1 MEVRSIEY
9 TISVNT
15 GASVRKINNL
25 TKALGGLQAASGGAA
40 AALNGSGS
48 GGSGSSSGGSNL
60 SGQTQHN
67 GGTQTGSSTSL
78 NNSRSIAGSLQAIGT
93 AAQKGIR
100 GIQAFIKPLTTL
112 RDRMGHLMQYRAL
125 RAIISGIAQGFG
137 EGVKNMYL
145 WSNALGGEFAD
156 AMDRLKTSA
165 VLFKNSLAVASA
177 PLIEWL
183 APQVEA
189 LANKFAALATTVSR
203 FFAILTGSDHYY
215 SVAATSAKAYS
226 NATGKATEK
235 LRTLL
240 KFDEIN
246 RLERKNQSGGGSN
259 KGGSTGGAFQRI
271 ALDKNVKNLSLP
283 ARMKL
288 VLEELGFDNLEN
300 IFSATGFLG
309 ALVSSLGLMALGG
322 ITFKSPGGKLAIYVL
337 GVLLSLGLAQL
348 LVDSLGIKNVFQKTV
363 VGAIVSLVLGAAM
376 TLVAGGGVGIALTI
390 GAIAALAFTI
400 STLKNANIAEVVK
413 KNILSVIVKALVG
426 LALGAA
432 ITLAIGGSPLVAI
445 AIGLVAA
452 LGLAF
457 KEVSM
462 QKKEKENFLSKVSTF
477 FTSLKNLITGGG
489 DTKTLT
495 FSIDLKCTKVT
506 TNAKQIQ
513 TAVQQTGLSFA
524 GGVNLRNEVWTAYA
538 AGGFPNVGE
547 LFIAREAGPE
557 MVGTINGRAAVAN
570 NDEIVQGIAS
580 GVASANATQN
590 ALLREQNSLL
600 REIASKNMGITTGSL
615 VDAFGR
621 MNRREGS
628 TVVPVGG

>member
-1 MEVRSIEY
+1 MATIDKLEFEVTLDSSQFNKEAKKVEK
-9 TISVNT
+9 TAEELAKKVAT
-15 GASVRKINNL
+15 
-25 TKALGGLQAASGGAA
+25 ASGGG
-40 AALNGSGS
+40 N
-48 GGSGSSSGGSNL
+48 
-60 SGQTQHN
+60 TER
-67 GGTQTGSSTSL
+67 GSSTFLKNGGNIFANMSE
-78 NNSRSIAGSLQAIGT
+78 GM
-93 AAQKGIR
+93 KKIR
-100 GIQAFIKPLTTL
+100 GLTAPLAKAVKGFTSPFERMARYRTL
-112 RDRMGHLMQYRAL
+112 RWFFSELS
-125 RAIISGIAQGFG
+125 SGFK
-137 EGVKNMYL
+137 EGAENMYA

-165 VLFKNSLAVASA
+165 TLFKNSLAVASA

-215 SVAATSAKAYS
+215 TVAASSAKAYS

-246 RLERKNQSGGGSN
+246 RLERKNQSGGGSSS
-259 KGGSTGGAFQRI
+259 GGGGGGNFQKV

-288 VLEELGFDNLEN
+288 ILEELGFDNLEN
-300 IFSATGFLG
+300 FFTAGNILKILVG
-309 ALVSSLGLMALGG
+309 ALGIVALGPVAFATAG
-322 ITFKSPGGKLAIYVL
+322 GTLTFSVL
-337 GVLLSLGLAQL
+337 SVLLSIGLAQMV
-348 LVDSLGIKNVFQKTV
+348 VDALKIKNQVLKTV
-363 VGAIVSLVLGAAM
+363 VGALISLVLAGGITLLAGASGGIALVVGLVAAATFAISTIQKVDSSAIKASLKDTIVKSIISLVLGAAIAI
-376 TLVAGGGVGIALTI
+376 TSGASPAIAL
-390 GAIAALAFTI
+390 
-400 STLKNANIAEVVK
+400 
-413 KNILSVIVKALVG
+413 IV
-426 LALGAA
+426 
-432 ITLAIGGSPLVAI
+432 
-445 AIGLVAA
+445 GLVAA
-452 LGLAF
+452 LTMAF
-457 KEVSM
+457 KSVSM
-462 QKKEKENFLSKVSTF
+462 EEKEKSGFMSKVNSF
-477 FTSLKNLITGGG
+477 FTNVRDWITGGG
-489 DTKTLT
+489 STKTIPFEIT
-495 FSIDLKCTKVT
+495 LKCTKVT

-580 GVASANATQN
+580 GVASANASQN
-590 ALLREQNSLL
+590 ALLREQNALL

>member
-1 MEVRSIEY
+1 MATIDKLEFEVTLDSSQFNKEAKKVEKTAEELAKKIAATTEGGGNTETDRVTKRSNGNFFSQMSEGMKRIKGL
-9 TISVNT
+9 TNPV
-15 GASVRKINNL
+15 
-25 TKALGGLQAASGGAA
+25 TKAVKGFTSPFERMARYRILRGFFSEL
-40 AALNGSGS
+40 
-48 GGSGSSSGGSNL
+48 SSGF
-60 SGQTQHN
+60 
-67 GGTQTGSSTSL
+67 
-78 NNSRSIAGSLQAIGT
+78 
-93 AAQKGIR
+93 K
-100 GIQAFIKPLTTL
+100 
-112 RDRMGHLMQYRAL
+112 
-125 RAIISGIAQGFG
+125 
-137 EGVKNMYL
+137 EGAENMYA
-145 WSNALGGEFAD
+145 WSSALGGEFAD

-165 VLFKNSLAVASA
+165 TLFKNSLAVASA

-215 SVAATSAKAYS
+215 TVAASSAKAYS

-246 RLERKNQSGGGSN
+246 RLERKNQSGGGSSS
-259 KGGSTGGAFQRI
+259 GGGGGGNFQKI

-288 VLEELGFDNLEN
+288 ILEELGFDNLEN
-300 IFSATGFLG
+300 FFTASNILKILVG
-309 ALVSSLGLMALGG
+309 ALGVVALGPVAFASAG
-322 ITFKSPGGKLAIYVL
+322 GTLTFSVL
-337 GVLLSLGLAQL
+337 SVLLSIGLAQMA
-348 LVDSLGIKNVFQKTV
+348 VDALKIKNQVLKTV
-363 VGAIVSLVLGAAM
+363 VGALISLVLAGGITLLAGAGGGIALIVGVVAAATFAISTIQKVDSSELKTKIKDAIVKSMVALVLGAA
-376 TLVAGGGVGIALTI
+376 IALFV
-390 GAIAALAFTI
+390 GASPAIALIVSLASALTM
-400 STLKNANIAEVVK
+400 
-413 KNILSVIVKALVG
+413 
-426 LALGAA
+426 
-432 ITLAIGGSPLVAI
+432 
-445 AIGLVAA
+445 
-452 LGLAF
+452 AF
-457 KEVSM
+457 KSVTMEE
-462 QKKEKENFLSKVSTF
+462 KEKGNFMSKVSSF
-477 FTSLKNLITGGG
+477 FTTVKNWITGGG
-489 DTKTLT
+489 DTKTIPFEIT
-495 FSIDLKCTKVT
+495 LKCTKVT

-557 MVGTINGRAAVAN
+557 MVGTIGGRAAVAN

-580 GVASANATQN
+580 GVASANAAQN